1 MLRVTVRPEKDE
13 FSDSVAEFMHRNKL
27 KIDLQFRPTFGS
39 LQTPNTEFISKV
51 TLVGILKSGA

>member
-1 MLRVTVRPEKDE
+1 MTVRPEKDE

-51 TLVGILKSGA
+51 TY

>member
-1 MLRVTVRPEKDE
+1 MRPEKDE

-51 TLVGILKSGA
+51 IQNKFGQEAPVQR